1 MTTLHSPKII
11 LFHSTHSHLSPLSP
25 FSPLSLSLPLSPP
38 LTFPLFPHS
47 TELKMTEWK
56 TTVHILSSSQS
67 SIAAQQKI
75 VLADG
80 SLCSRQQSGGGEGVA
95 ISGQFGSQ
103 GALPLCCLSEYYVWI
118 TQGYASGGSRTII
131 LYSRQSNNNEQCRQ
145 QQDTSQAAMLADG
158 EWQPV
163 AAQAG
168 AVVLPPVVVQ
178 VLFSGF
184 N

>member
-1 MTTLHSPKII
+1 MRKV
-11 LFHSTHSHLSPLSP
+11 FR
-25 FSPLSLSLPLSPP
+25 
-38 LTFPLFPHS
+38 
-47 TELKMTEWK
+47 LK
-56 TTVHILSSSQS
+56 LG
-67 SIAAQQKI
+67 
-75 VLADG
+75 VLAR
-80 SLCSRQQSGGGEGVA
+80 SVA

-103 GALPLCCLSEYYVWI
+103 GALPLCYLSEYYVWI

-168 AVVLPPVVVQ
+168 AVVLPR
-178 VLFSGF
+178 LLYRFR
-184 N
+184 